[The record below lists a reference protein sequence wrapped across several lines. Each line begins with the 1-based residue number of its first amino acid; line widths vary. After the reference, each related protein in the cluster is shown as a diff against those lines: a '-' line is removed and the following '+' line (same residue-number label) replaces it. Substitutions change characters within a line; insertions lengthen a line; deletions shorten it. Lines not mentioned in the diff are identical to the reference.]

1 MQKIVSAALKA
12 KAIGRKAKVIIIG
25 LEAPGGQGLHGVE
38 NYITAFCYSQFYC
51 FYCFITF

>member
-1 MQKIVSAALKA
+1 MQKIVSAAL
-12 KAIGRKAKVIIIG
+12 IGPKAKVIIIG